1 MARPENQRHNSLTP
15 ELRSWLDNVIVPA
28 LVRQYLTEQQPE
40 KSLAISAGPTVQSAL
55 AHTAVAE
62 GER

>member
-15 ELRSWLDNVIVPA
+15 ELKDWLDRVIVPA
-28 LVRQYLTEQQPE
+28 LVREYVARLEPE
-40 KSLAISAGPTVQSAL
+40 KSLASSAAPPVDFAP
-55 AHTAVAE
+55 AHAAVVE